1 MNLELLKEINIIQN
15 KKLVVWL
22 NIWSIIIFVLLI
34 ALGLFILPAA
44 TIAIHII
51 PMLLFLLAM
60 FVMFCF
66 HELIHGMF
74 FKMFAPGSKVK
85 YGIKSGMF
93 YAANPGVT
101 YSKLPFVVIILM
113 PFFIISCLLVMLS
126 LFPINLH
133 ALYVLFAIHTAG
145 CVGDFY
151 YIGVLNN
158 RSLFRE
164 QLVVEDTD
172 TGIKIYRN
180 GTTLEQ

>member
-1 MNLELLKEINIIQN
+1 MNLKLLKEVNILHN

-22 NIWSIIIFVLLI
+22 NIWSIIIFVLLM
-34 ALGLFILPAA
+34 ALGLLVLPAV
-44 TIAIHII
+44 TFELNII
-51 PMLLFLLAM
+51 PMLLFLVAM
-60 FVMFCF
+60 FGMFCI

-74 FKMFAPGSKVK
+74 FKMFSPESKVK
-85 YGIKSGMF
+85 YGMKSGMF

-101 YSKLPFVVIILM
+101 YPKLPFVVIILM

-158 RSLFRE
+158 RSFSKK
-164 QLVVEDTD
+164 QLVIEDTD
-172 TGIKIYRN
+172 TGIKIYHN
-180 GTTLEQ
+180 VTE